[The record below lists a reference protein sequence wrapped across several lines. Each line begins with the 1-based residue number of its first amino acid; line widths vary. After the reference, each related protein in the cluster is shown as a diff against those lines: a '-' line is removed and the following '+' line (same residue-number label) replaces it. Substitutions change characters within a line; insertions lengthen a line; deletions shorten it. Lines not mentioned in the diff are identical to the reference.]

1 MIDQAK
7 PLTPTPPLHPL
18 FGDARKN
25 WGWLLGFGILSV
37 ILGTVGLGMT
47 PSLTVAGVA
56 FFGILLAVGGGFQLV
71 DAFTCKGWKGTLVH
85 VLIGLI
91 YLGTGLVIAIDPLRA
106 AVVLTLM
113 LGIVV
118 IIVGILRIGV
128 AFQHKGSPGWGWALA
143 GGIVSIL
150 LGILVLSGWPISGI
164 WVIGLVIAIELIVNG
179 WTYIFVGLAARAA
192 GRESES
198 RRADEEGPGGGEV
211 SRSL

>member
-1 MIDQAK
+1 MSDLENPVTPA
-7 PLTPTPPLHPL
+7 PLLHPL
-18 FGDARKN
+18 FGDAKKN

-47 PSLTVAGVA
+47 PYLTMAGVT

-71 DAFTCKGWKGTLVH
+71 DAFKCKGWKGTLVNI
-85 VLIGLI
+85 LIGLI

-113 LGIVV
+113 LGIAV
-118 IIVGILRIGV
+118 IVVGILRIGI

-150 LGILVLSGWPISGI
+150 LGLLVLSGWPVSGV
-164 WVIGLVIAIELIVNG
+164 WVIGLVIAVELIVNG

-192 GRESES
+192 GREPEASKAGNETS
-198 RRADEEGPGGGEV
+198 NDTGASQSP
-211 SRSL
+211 